1 MSFFSNLKNF
11 VTGNSAEISIVTP
24 TVYFGNSAT
33 ITVNVQVKDSAIK
46 SKELYLNVEC
56 MYDSNN
62 FNIERRDTNN
72 DQKEDAIFVNSS
84 KVNQKVFT
92 KKYVLD
98 TSSIYEKNQIY
109 SFSQTITLDNDALL
123 SINKGVKWRCLA
135 GIDTSGN
142 DPDSGWVEFEVKH
155 DSFYDSGLINWDRDV
170 PLFSLKTNQQYSS
183 VKVKGKIAYRYL
195 DNSFFRNPEHF
206 GPFGMPEEQERSV
219 TLNMVDL
226 EIYQQ
231 LFKSINQ
238 IQISNTS
245 ISSYELYNS
254 FTQKNKDISKERAL
268 KFTYFEI
275 ESIEFENKQLLN

>member
-11 VTGNSAEISIVTP
+11 VTGNSAEVSIVTP
-24 TVYFGNSAT
+24 TVYFGSSAI
-33 ITVNVQVKDSAIK
+33 ITVNVQVKDSSIK
-46 SKELYLNVEC
+46 SKELYLNIEC
-56 MYDSNN
+56 IYDSNN
-62 FNIERRDTNN
+62 FNIERKDTNN
-72 DQKEDAIFVNSS
+72 DQKEDTIFVSNS
-84 KVNQKVFT
+84 KVNQKVYA

-98 TSSIYEKNQIY
+98 TSSIYEKNQTYTFTQSI
-109 SFSQTITLDNDALL
+109 SLETEALL
-123 SINKGVKWRCLA
+123 SNAKGIKWRCLA

-155 DSFYDSGLINWDRDV
+155 DSFYDSGLINWDRDI

-206 GPFGMPEEQERSV
+206 GPFGMPEEQEKSV
-219 TLNMVDL
+219 ALNTVDL
-226 EIYQQ
+226 ELYQQ

-245 ISSYELYNS
+245 VSSYELFNS
-254 FTQKNKDISKERAL
+254 FTQKAKDINKERAL

-275 ESIEFENKQLLN
+275 ESIEFENKQLIN

>member
-11 VTGNSAEISIVTP
+11 VTGNSAEVSIVTP
-24 TVYFGNSAT
+24 TVYFGSSAI

-46 SKELYLNVEC
+46 SKELYLNIEC
-56 MYDSNN
+56 IYDSNN
-62 FNIERRDTNN
+62 FNIERKDTNN
-72 DQKEDAIFVNSS
+72 DQKEDTIFVSNS
-84 KVNQKVFT
+84 KVNQKVHS

-98 TSSIYEKNQIY
+98 TSSVYEKNQTYTFTQSI
-109 SFSQTITLDNDALL
+109 SIETEALL
-123 SINKGVKWRCLA
+123 SNAKGIKWRCLA

-155 DSFYDSGLINWDRDV
+155 DSFYDSGLINWDRDI

-206 GPFGMPEEQERSV
+206 GPFGMPEEQEKSV
-219 TLNMVDL
+219 ALNTVDL
-226 EIYQQ
+226 ELYQQ

-245 ISSYELYNS
+245 VSSYELFNS
-254 FTQKNKDISKERAL
+254 FTQKAKDINKERAL

-275 ESIEFENKQLLN
+275 ESIEFENKQLIN